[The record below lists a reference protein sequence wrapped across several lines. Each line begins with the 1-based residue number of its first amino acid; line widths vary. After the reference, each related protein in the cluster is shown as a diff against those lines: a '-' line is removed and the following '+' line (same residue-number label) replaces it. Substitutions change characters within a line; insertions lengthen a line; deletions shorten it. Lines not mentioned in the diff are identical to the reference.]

1 MNLKL
6 VKHDDLPFVHER
18 LSILPDAFKEHVLKN
33 HLKNLESTSRREAN
47 LSLIDITEKA
57 DTAITHRLNRGN
69 INADE
74 NDLKAYAK
82 LQVDGCM
89 RTLKRYEEFPLK
101 DAYKQILLRIRENGI
116 EPSSLKEE
124 PTYTDMQSLI
134 RRSLNPTWWLRN
146 LRKIQSLDIERM
158 ARMLN
163 LVKKPDQLYVSDEN
177 LKRYVRQQKE
187 QQEYLENMIA
197 ENEEGDP
204 FLLSELKAGS
214 ISDPYVKKS
223 ELMNRCRGFENLA
236 ERYGHKGV
244 FITITCPSKYH
255 RAYGISG
262 DANPNWNDA
271 TPLEAQEYLKDVW
284 ARIRSSLDRQDIRVY
299 GFRVA
304 EPHHDGTPHW
314 HMLFF
319 VEPKELN
326 AIKDTFLR
334 YCLDEDGDEKG
345 ALANRVKI
353 VDIDPKKGS
362 ATGYIAKYIAKN
374 INGEDLDTGIYGENP
389 IIAAQRVTAW
399 ASVWGIRQFQQI
411 GGSGVS
417 VWRELRRMEQVADLI
432 DSTLEDARIAADNS
446 DWEGYQLAMG
456 GVNIARADRPISM
469 VYWTEIDTSTGEI
482 RANQYGELKAPS
494 VYGLEYMGQTINTR
508 PHLWIISRAN

>member
-1 MNLKL
+1 MNLNL
-6 VKHDDLPFVHER
+6 INHDDLPFVYKR
-18 LSILPDAFKEHVLKN
+18 LSILPDAFKDHVLKS
-33 HLKNLESTSRREAN
+33 HLKNLQCYSRRDAN
-47 LSLIDITEKA
+47 LSLIDITERA
-57 DTAITHRLNRGN
+57 DSAITHRLNRRN

-74 NDLKAYAK
+74 NDLKVYAK
-82 LQVDGCM
+82 LQVEEC
-89 RTLKRYEEFPLK
+89 KRVLRLYKEFPLK
-101 DAYKQILLRIRENGI
+101 GAYKQILVRIRENGI

-146 LRKIQSLDIERM
+146 LRRIQSLDIERM

-163 LVKKPDQLYVSDEN
+163 LVKKSGQLYVSDEN
-177 LKRYVRQQKE
+177 LKRYLRRQKE

-197 ENEEGDP
+197 ENEEGDV

-214 ISDPYVKKS
+214 ISDPHVKKS

-262 DANPNWNDA
+262 DANPNWHYA
-271 TPLEAQEYLKDVW
+271 TPLEAQEYLRDIW
-284 ARIRSSLDRQDIRVY
+284 ARIRANLDRQDIRVY

-334 YCLDEDGDEKG
+334 YCLEEDGEENG
-345 ALANRVKI
+345 ALTNRVKI
-353 VDIDPKKGS
+353 VDIDPNRGS

-374 INGEDLDTGIYGENP
+374 INGEDLETGIYGENP

-399 ASVWGIRQFQQI
+399 ASAWGIRQFQQI

-417 VWRELRRMEQVADLI
+417 VWRELRRMEQLAEM
-432 DSTLEDARIAADNS
+432 DSVLEQARVAADNS

-456 GVNIARADRPISM
+456 GINIARADRPISM
-469 VYWTEIDTSTGEI
+469 VYWTEIDTITGEI

-494 VYGLEYMGQTINTR
+494 VYGLEYMGQAINTR
-508 PHLWIISRAN
+508 PHLWKISRAN

>member
-6 VKHDDLPFVHER
+6 INQDDLPFVHKR
-18 LSILPDAFKEHVLKN
+18 LSVLPEAFKEHVLKS
-33 HLKNLESTSRREAN
+33 HLRNLKSTSRREAN
-47 LSLIDITEKA
+47 LSLIDITDKA
-57 DTAITHRLNRGN
+57 DSAITHRLNRKN

-74 NDLKAYAK
+74 NDLKVYSK
-82 LQVDGCM
+82 LQA
-89 RTLKRYEEFPLK
+89 EECSRVLRLYK
-101 DAYKQILLRIRENGI
+101 QSELEIAYKQILLRIRENGI
-116 EPSSLKEE
+116 EPSSLKEK

-146 LRKIQSLDIERM
+146 LRRIQSLDIERM

-163 LVKKPDQLYVSDEN
+163 LVKKSGQLYVSDEN
-177 LKRYVRQQKE
+177 HKRYLHQQKE

-197 ENEEGDP
+197 ENEEGDT

-214 ISDPYVKKS
+214 VSDPYVKKS

-284 ARIRSSLDRQDIRVY
+284 ARIRSSLDRQGIRVY

-334 YCLDEDGDEKG
+334 YCLEEDGEEKG

-374 INGEDLDTGIYGENP
+374 INGEDLDTGIYGETP

-417 VWRELRRMEQVADLI
+417 VWRELRRMEQVEDFV
-432 DSTLEDARIAADNS
+432 DSVLEEARVAADNS

-456 GVNIARADRPISM
+456 GVSVARADRPISM
-469 VYWTEIDTSTGEI
+469 VYWTDIDTSTGEI
-482 RANQYGELKAPS
+482 RTNQYGELKAPS
-494 VYGLEYMGQTINTR
+494 VYGLEYMGKAINTR
-508 PHLWIISRAN
+508 PHLWKISRAN